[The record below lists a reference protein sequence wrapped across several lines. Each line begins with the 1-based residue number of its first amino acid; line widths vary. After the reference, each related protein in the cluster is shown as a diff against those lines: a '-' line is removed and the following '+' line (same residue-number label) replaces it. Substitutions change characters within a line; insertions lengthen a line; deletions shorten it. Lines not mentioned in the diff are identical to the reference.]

1 MSAAADVAVDAVDK
15 SSCNTVEYEHWT
27 DCYAEAGDE
36 TTEKRP
42 IAAVVAERHTKAN
55 STGCWPDYLR
65 GLY

>member
-1 MSAAADVAVDAVDK
+1 MSAADVAVDAVDK
-15 SSCNTVEYEHWT
+15 SSCSTVACEHWT
-27 DCYAEAGDE
+27 GYYAEAADE

-55 STGCWPDYLR
+55 LTGCWPDYLR